1 MEEKYLY
8 IKEIKDI
15 DKFSGEADVIVTDGT
30 YELLCYYYL
39 GGFVD
44 INMPIKSIS
53 ALFTEN
59 IMRSEEK
66 RSLIERT
73 DHYYSYHLC
82 GCVEDVKIPKMSIGK
97 ISITLDHPLPK
108 DIEIG
113 EYIELDVQRLDVTV

>member
-1 MEEKYLY
+1 MYV
-8 IKEIKDI
+8 KEIKDI

-39 GGFVD
+39 GGSVD

-66 RSLIERT
+66 RSSIERT

-82 GCVEDVKIPKMSIGK
+82 GRVEDIKIPKVGIGE
-97 ISITLDHPLPK
+97 ISIALDHPLPK

-113 EYIELDVQRLDVTV
+113 EYIEFDIQRLDVTV